1 MANGSTMAAAQ
12 VQEQLTLTSSDG
24 VDITVGK
31 FLVAVIGGKA
41 SFSVPSWY

>member
-12 VQEQLTLTSSDG
+12 VQDQLTLTSSDG

-31 FLVAVIGGKA
+31 FLIAVTHSLA
-41 SFSVPSWY
+41 FF